1 MLLLLSQQLLSFRE
15 GADLIA
21 EIDVD
26 ADSVTGTFVTGES
39 VTTTDTTLDLEISA
53 VVKGIVT
60 GGTVT
65 TGGAYYS
72 TGDSVHVTGGAGNN
86 AATARVGSAGAG
98 NIDEILIESGGSGYS
113 IGERTSVYINKHRRN
128 GCSSKD
134 YRSWWWYIART

>member
-1 MLLLLSQQLLSFRE
+1 MIGVTSGVTALIATVIKFR
-15 GADLIA
+15 DVSTLIA

-72 TGDSVHVTGGAGNN
+72 TGDSVHVTGG
-86 AATARVGSAGAG
+86 
-98 NIDEILIESGGSGYS
+98 I
-113 IGERTSVYINKHRRN
+113 
-128 GCSSKD
+128 
-134 YRSWWWYIART
+134 W

>member
-1 MLLLLSQQLLSFRE
+1 MLLLLSQQLLSLEKGF
-15 GADLIA
+15 ADLIA

-65 TGGAYYS
+65 TGGIYYS
-72 TGDSVHVTGGAGNN
+72 TGDSVHVTGGPGNN

-98 NIDEILIESGGSGYS
+98 NIDEILIE
-113 IGERTSVYINKHRRN
+113 R
-128 GCSSKD
+128 
-134 YRSWWWYIART
+134 

>member
-1 MLLLLSQQLLSFRE
+1 MIGVTSGATALIATVIKFRE
-15 GADLIA
+15 GGSIPIA

-65 TGGAYYS
+65 TGGA
-72 TGDSVHVTGGAGNN
+72 HIIQL
-86 AATARVGSAGAG
+86 AT
-98 NIDEILIESGGSGYS
+98 LFM
-113 IGERTSVYINKHRRN
+113 
-128 GCSSKD
+128 
-134 YRSWWWYIART
+134 